1 MNYSTLPVDFPT
13 FGIEHNLYLIVCL
26 LIWIIFAFIGRNF
39 LNKSQQ
45 QKVAISL
52 AVFTIFQEIIFDI
65 FQIYI
70 KDFNIQQDLS
80 LHMCGISLFL
90 SSYALWKKNQ
100 TAFELSYFW
109 GFAGALQGMLTPD
122 PARWPYGEISI
133 FWSFMSHGIIIL
145 NVVWLIWI
153 DGMRCRKGSLL
164 NTFLVTNAAVFI
176 IGIINNLLGENAN
189 YWFICEK
196 PGGDS
201 PFLVGEWPYY
211 LFTFEIAA
219 FVVMLIIYLPMWFVV
234 DRSLKGT
241 LPLSET
247 T

>member
-1 MNYSTLPVDFPT
+1 
-13 FGIEHNLYLIVCL
+13 
-26 LIWIIFAFIGRNF
+26 
-39 LNKSQQ
+39 
-45 QKVAISL
+45 
-52 AVFTIFQEIIFDI
+52 
-65 FQIYI
+65 
-70 KDFNIQQDLS
+70 
-80 LHMCGISLFL
+80 
-90 SSYALWKKNQ
+90 
-100 TAFELSYFW
+100 
-109 GFAGALQGMLTPD
+109 MLTPD

-145 NVVWLIWI
+145 NVVWLIWV

-164 NTFLVTNAAVFI
+164 NTFLVTNAGVFI